1 MAFMNCQEG
10 KEDTCKPKSMTKSS
24 KYNSLYISLREGL
37 QHSCIEWIK
46 PPLLTSMT
54 IEVSSVLQCVGISAG
69 ALVIN
74 KGGAHESKV
83 RVSNRR
89 IPM

>member
-10 KEDTCKPKSMTKSS
+10 KEDTCKPKYLTKST
-24 KYNSLYISLREGL
+24 NTIPLLLSLREGL

>member
-10 KEDTCKPKSMTKSS
+10 KEDTCKPKSMTKST
-24 KYNSLYISLREGL
+24 KIQFLFVSLREGL

-69 ALVIN
+69 AWL
-74 KGGAHESKV
+74 
-83 RVSNRR
+83 
-89 IPM
+89 